1 MTAAPPTPAMIEPV
15 KLPGTSAKTHVIT
28 LDGPAASGKSSVARL
43 VAEALGVPYV
53 SSGLLYRAAT
63 YLAQAN
69 EVPLTAEGALM
80 GLLAGVQVGL
90 ETRVGLPNRIRL
102 GGELLGEGL
111 LHSDRVDAGVS
122 VVARH
127 PQVRAWVDARL
138 RELTGTF
145 VVEGRDMGTAVFPGA
160 AHKFY
165 LDAPAE
171 VRAARRTGER
181 HADLGA
187 VAAALRRRDAL
198 DAAQL
203 RPAADARHI
212 NTGALPLAGVVD
224 EVLRALGVES

>member
-1 MTAAPPTPAMIEPV
+1 MPSMIELV
-15 KLPGTSAKTHVIT
+15 KGSEPDGAVNAIT

-63 YLAQAN
+63 YLAQAGD
-69 EVPLTAEGALM
+69 VSLTDEGALT
-80 GLLAGVQVGL
+80 GLLGGVQVGL
-90 ETRVGLPNRIRL
+90 ETRVGLPNRVSVN
-102 GGELLGEGL
+102 GALLGESL
-111 LHSDRVDAGVS
+111 LHTDTVDAGVS
-122 VVARH
+122 AVARH
-127 PQVRAWVDARL
+127 PRVRAWVDARL

-145 VVEGRDMGTAVFPGA
+145 VVEGRDMGTAVFPNA

-181 HADLGA
+181 HADLEA

-203 RPAADARHI
+203 RPARDARHI
-212 NTGALPLAGVVD
+212 NTGALSLAGVVE
-224 EVLRALGVES
+224 EVLWALGVEG

>member
-1 MTAAPPTPAMIEPV
+1 MSAAHPAMMERV
-15 KLPGTSAKTHVIT
+15 KASSKPEGVNVIT

-43 VAEALGVPYV
+43 VAEALGAPYV
-53 SSGLLYRAAT
+53 SSGLLYRAVT
-63 YLAQAN
+63 YLAQSNGVLPAD
-69 EVPLTAEGALM
+69 EGALM
-80 GLLAGVQVGL
+80 TLLGSVQVGL
-90 ETRVGLPNRIRL
+90 ETRVGLPNRISVD
-102 GGELLGEGL
+102 GTLLKEDL
-111 LHSDRVDAGVS
+111 LHSDAVDAGVS
-122 VVARH
+122 EAARH

-145 VVEGRDMGTAVFPGA
+145 VVEGRDMGTAVFPNA

-203 RPAADARHI
+203 RPAADAQHLD
-212 NTGALPLAGVVD
+212 TGGLSLAEVVA
-224 EVLRALGVES
+224 EVLRTLKAAE

>member
-1 MTAAPPTPAMIEPV
+1 MTATLPTPAMIEPV
-15 KLPGTSAKTHVIT
+15 KPPETSAKTYVIT

-69 EVPLTAEGALM
+69 DVLLTDEEALM
-80 GLLAGVQVGL
+80 GLLTGVQVGL
-90 ETRVGLPNRIRL
+90 ETRVGRPNRVSVN
-102 GGELLGEGL
+102 GALLGEGL
-111 LHSDRVDAGVS
+111 LHSDTVDAGVS
-122 VVARH
+122 VVAQH
-127 PQVRAWVDARL
+127 PRVRAWVDARL

-145 VVEGRDMGTAVFPGA
+145 VVEGRDMGTTVFPGA

-203 RPAADARHI
+203 RPAKDARHI
-212 NTGALPLAGVVD
+212 NTGALSLAGVVE
-224 EVLRALGVES
+224 EVLRALGVKG

>member
-1 MTAAPPTPAMIEPV
+1 MIERVNPNAS
-15 KLPGTSAKTHVIT
+15 KPHVIT

-63 YLAQAN
+63 YLAQSNDVLATD
-69 EVPLTAEGALM
+69 EEALTE
-80 GLLAGVQVGL
+80 LLGSVQVGL
-90 ETRVGLPNRIRL
+90 ETRVGLPNRIRV
-102 GGELLGEGL
+102 GGELIEESL
-111 LHSDRVDAGVS
+111 LHSDTVDAGVS
-122 VVARH
+122 AVAQH

-138 RELTGTF
+138 RELSGTF
-145 VVEGRDMGTAVFPGA
+145 VVEGRDMGTAVFPNA

-181 HADLGA
+181 HADLQA
-187 VAAALRRRDAL
+187 VAAALGRRDAL

-203 RPAADARHI
+203 RPAPDARHI
-212 NTGALPLAGVVD
+212 DTGALSLAGVVE
-224 EVLRALGVES
+224 EVLRALEVK